1 MSPAAPERRLSAAE
15 PESSGRYHEPELV
28 SPNEEAGPRRLRL
41 VERQRR
47 TPVHLRRLGVALL
60 MASVAVLCLGLVALH
75 ALIAENQFALNQ
87 LQGQAAAAQAAYQ
100 KLRLQVAELEAPA
113 RIISVAEGQ
122 LKMVQPGSVTYLPA
136 PKAPS
141 TSTSSAGAYQQSA
154 PLSAPKDAQ
163 SPTTVPAPQGD
174 ANWPSIKPYMSIDP

>member
-1 MSPAAPERRLSAAE
+1 MSPAAPERRSSAAD
-15 PESSGRYHEPELV
+15 PQASSRYHQPQPV
-28 SPNEEAGPRRLRL
+28 SPSEEAEPRRLRL

-60 MASVAVLCLGLVALH
+60 MASVALLCLALVAVH

-87 LQGQAAAAQAAYQ
+87 LQDQAATAQAAYQ
-100 KLRLQVAELEAPA
+100 KLRLQVAQLEAPA

-122 LKMVQPGSVTYLPA
+122 LQMVQPGSVTYLPA
-136 PKAPS
+136 PKVPS
-141 TSTSSAGAYQQSA
+141 ASPSSAGAYQQDAARSV
-154 PLSAPKDAQ
+154 PKDAA

-174 ANWPSIKPYMSIDP
+174 ADWPSIKPYMSTDP